1 MTFLLN
7 FYILPKMIFI
17 ILKEAVKQI
26 MHLDLYTR
34 SLHKTHF
41 STNHSCMQ
49 IIYIPF
55 KAIVSILYVHT
66 CTQAATHLFFL

>member
-1 MTFLLN
+1 M
-7 FYILPKMIFI
+7 
-17 ILKEAVKQI
+17 KETVKQI

-34 SLHKTHF
+34 SLYKTHF

-55 KAIVSILYVHT
+55 KATIYILYVHT
-66 CTQAATHLFFL
+66 CTQATTYIFFP